1 MKTIFL
7 IRHTTPHVEK
17 GICYGHTDV
26 PVAPSFAIEANIIAK
41 KMDGFEPQALFS
53 SPLGRCAHLT
63 RHLFAN
69 HRPVFD
75 ERLKELNFGDWEMKR
90 WDDIDQQQLDDWG
103 RDFWSVAPPNGE
115 SFEELNRRVIELWDA
130 EVTSNNASDIAVV
143 CHSGVMRVV
152 LMKLLHIPPHKIY
165 NLHLD
170 YGAVVRITWHDDIT
184 HKLHFL

>member
-115 SFEELNRRVIELWDA
+115 SFEELNRRVIPIMGCRGYLKQCLRHCRGMPFGRDA
-130 EVTSNNASDIAVV
+130 CCVDEAAA
-143 CHSGVMRVV
+143 H
-152 LMKLLHIPPHKIY
+152 PAP
-165 NLHLD
+165 
-170 YGAVVRITWHDDIT
+170 
-184 HKLHFL
+184 